1 MLLIYCLLYFYKIL
15 LFYIINYHVLLFYT
29 SLLLMLLK
37 LVSKINNITNSKLI
51 HIYKVII
58 FSGTVFL
65 LFIMVYWT
73 SLNFF
78 FINIFSKHTV
88 NMIILTLNGWNF

>member
-1 MLLIYCLLYFYKIL
+1 MLLIYCLLYFYKVL

-29 SLLLMLLK
+29 SLLLILLK
-37 LVSKINNITNSKLI
+37 LVSKINNIANNKLI

-78 FINIFSKHTV
+78 FINIFSKYIV
-88 NMIILTLNGWNF
+88 NIIILTLNGWNF

>member
-37 LVSKINNITNSKLI
+37 LVSKINNIANNKLI

-65 LFIMVYWT
+65 LFIMAYWT

-78 FINIFSKHTV
+78 FINIFSKHIV

>member
-1 MLLIYCLLYFYKIL
+1 M

-29 SLLLMLLK
+29 SLLLILLK
-37 LVSKINNITNSKLI
+37 LVSKINNIANSKLI

-78 FINIFSKHTV
+78 FINILSKHTV

>member
-29 SLLLMLLK
+29 SLLLILLK
-37 LVSKINNITNSKLI
+37 LVSKINNIANSKLI

-78 FINIFSKHTV
+78 FINILSKHTV